1 MILVDRDIKKKAA
14 NGELIAEGYD
24 ELNVSNT
31 SYDLSVDTIYI
42 KTDAR
47 HSDGVGEAELEPGE
61 TVFVKTIELLRIP
74 NDILGVIGEKNS
86 RMRQGLVVA
95 GPHYQPGHETY
106 GYLRVQNISDS
117 VITIKHGTKIAQ
129 IFFEQLTQEPER
141 PYSGTFQREMKY
153 VGLGNY
159 EKEYSRERKDAA
171 DKRQRQ
177 LEERETGIY
186 TNVLTL
192 MGVFVA
198 IFSVISINYQAFTQT
213 TVDLKFIVVVNITLA
228 VCIIAM
234 LGTIVYLIH
243 RFRK

>member
-171 DKRQRQ
+171 DKRQ
-177 LEERETGIY
+177 
-186 TNVLTL
+186 
-192 MGVFVA
+192 
-198 IFSVISINYQAFTQT
+198 
-213 TVDLKFIVVVNITLA
+213 
-228 VCIIAM
+228 
-234 LGTIVYLIH
+234 
-243 RFRK
+243 